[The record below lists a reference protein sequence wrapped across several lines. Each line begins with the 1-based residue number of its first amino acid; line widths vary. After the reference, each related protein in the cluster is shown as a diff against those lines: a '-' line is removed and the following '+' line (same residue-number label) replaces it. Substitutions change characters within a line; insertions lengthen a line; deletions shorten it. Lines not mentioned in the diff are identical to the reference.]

1 MALSNKLKQLRQ
13 HHHLSQSQVANHI
26 GITRQAIS
34 KWETGQSYPDLDN
47 LKLISQLYSI
57 TTDELLGLTTPV
69 SSPANQSSLIL
80 ELLLLAQALLLIS
93 QPFLAICLIPILFY
107 RRILF
112 RQLPFYLKISY
123 LCLFINS
130 LRLIYPLFLT
140 YFLSLKFT
148 FLAHS

>member
-1 MALSNKLKQLRQ
+1 MVLANKLKQLRQ
-13 HHHLSQSQVANHI
+13 HHDLSQSQVANHI

-34 KWETGQSYPDLDN
+34 KQEAGQSYPDLDN
-47 LKLISQLYSI
+47 LKLISQLYSV
-57 TTDELLGLTTPV
+57 TTDELLGLSAPVTTPV
-69 SSPANQSSLIL
+69 TTHSSLIL

-93 QPFLAICLIPILFY
+93 QPLLAICLIPILFY

-112 RQLPFYLKISY
+112 QQLPFYLKISY

-140 YFLSLKFT
+140 YFLSLNFT
-148 FLAHS
+148 FLTH